1 MFDIRA
7 YIATL
12 IAVFLSL
19 GIGILL
25 GTVIIDKGS
34 IAKQQK
40 VLLDSIRTDIK
51 GALEDNRS
59 LKSELKRKENF
70 EKEIFPVVTQNKLN
84 GKNVVVLSSFD
95 CDTQILKSVSSAL
108 QSAGGQLTSITIT
121 EDALKGSSEIRENMR
136 TITSSS
142 KEKNWNEYFSKSLSQ
157 AIALPQTPPSLEQL
171 KKVGAITLVPEP
183 KSIVAS
189 AIVVLSEKDSD
200 NLDELYKPIVDNLK
214 QYGLS
219 VVVAQASYMEES
231 FVERFKNAG
240 ISTVDN
246 ADQISGSVSLIY
258 SVNGADGNYGT
269 KNSADSYM
277 PNFKQVE

>member
-40 VLLDSIRTDIK
+40 ALLENIRTDIK
-51 GALEDNRS
+51 GALEDNRA

-95 CDTQILKSVSSAL
+95 CDPQILKSVNSAL
-108 QSAGGQLTSITIT
+108 QSAGGQLTSIAIS
-121 EDALKGSSEIRENMR
+121 EDALKGSPEIQENMR

-171 KKVGAITLVPEP
+171 KKVGAITLTPEP
-183 KSIVAS
+183 KSIAAS
-189 AIVVLSEKDSD
+189 AIIVISEKDSD
-200 NLDELYKPIVDNLK
+200 KIDELYKPIVDNLK

-219 VVVAQASYMEES
+219 VVVAQASY
-231 FVERFKNAG
+231 VEDSLVEKFKNAG

-258 SVNGADGNYGT
+258 SINGADSNYGT